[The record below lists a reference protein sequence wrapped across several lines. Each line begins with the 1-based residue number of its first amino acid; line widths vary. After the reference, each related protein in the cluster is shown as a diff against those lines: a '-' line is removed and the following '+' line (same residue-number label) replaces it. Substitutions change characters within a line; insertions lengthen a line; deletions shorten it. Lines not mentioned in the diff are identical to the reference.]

1 MRKLLLTLLLVSAC
15 YAQTAVFPYALA
27 GSDQLKVAG
36 NRVQS
41 TLTVSVSSSDTAIV
55 LNSGTGWLP
64 GMLASIGSEVIS
76 ICGVGGNV
84 LLVGTSSTSCPNVNG
99 RGFDGTT
106 ASAHLAAACNATVS
120 TGCVS
125 NYVAGWYENSR
136 AAEIEAI
143 EATLGANLANVQS
156 VIPFTLS
163 TEYWR
168 GDHVWAPL
176 NTSAVPEAS
185 NLYYTDARVL
195 AAVTGQFEP
204 AITGNTAAK
213 VWNGL
218 KAWETLDTSIV
229 PENGNLYFTTARA
242 QGALSATSPI
252 SYNSSTGVISC
263 PTCGSGGTTSFSGLT
278 GGTNTAALIMGSG
291 GSLTYSGGTIDASLW
306 VGISIL
312 PPTTANQVILSR
324 TSSTAVWMGQSAS
337 APMPECP
344 DSAQH
349 LNFTGAAGFTCGTTG
364 GSTASVAWSG
374 VTPGTNTQGA
384 FHFGTGGSLDA
395 TGYGT
400 ITATALAPGSAW
412 TGTLTGANLVLA
424 GSFKTAITG
433 TSPDFQCLHANY
445 LGVVTGTGLDC
456 GSGGSGGYG
465 IVYSFNPNTTST
477 LTCSSPVDSS
487 FTASTTLTGAASI
500 SSVTCPPPS
509 GGYIELSFTFSQ
521 GSTVYAAT
529 LPSPFNQCPWA
540 LMAANSSETES
551 GKWDGTTYYDISCSS
566 TGGTTYI
573 PTDLTVTGNITT
585 NIAGLVQCVHV
596 NAYGVLSGTGYDCG
610 SGGGGGTPGGTN
622 GQFQYNSGGVFAGF
636 TAHGDLTVDTSASP
650 PGLFTLS
657 NVNSNVGDCGDSSH
671 FAVPTFNAKGLATG
685 CTAYSS
691 GSSGNPFAGSVTANT
706 ALTNGAGFYI
716 GSTGVIEWNTS
727 LSQVNILDVFNITA
741 TGDISTSGV
750 HRVVAGNGSPGGY
763 WLGSTQVMA
772 GNGATTLTAAA
783 YVVPLTVNGYNGGS
797 ANLFEVW
804 SFIGGG
810 RPFAIS
816 SSGASLFLPFH
827 DVVPVTIDG
836 CSGCGSD
843 ILDVYTYN
851 GGTKVLSVSSIGGV
865 SIANTGALF
874 TVYQQSIYGRVV
886 NFEPSYQDEQ
896 AAIFYGYTGGSQ
908 DVVDVYNQG
917 GGSKMFGI
925 AHTGGVFIGAGEIV
939 NYGSY
944 ATQGQGV
951 PPIYAAISLT
961 GQTGSIGATS
971 LKCGGATC
979 PAGLYRVSVYSSLIS
994 GSGSLSVTLTWH
1006 DGNVGGGA
1014 QAVFPVFPFASISE
1028 VLYTSGTNDFT
1039 VATTDTGITY
1049 SIWATLE
1056 RLQ

>member
-465 IVYSFNPNTTST
+465 IVYSFDPNTTST

-596 NAYGVLSGTGYDCG
+596 NAYGVLSGTGSDCG

-716 GSTGVIEWNTS
+716 GNTGVIEWNTS
-727 LSQVNILDVFNITA
+727 VSQVNILDVFNITA

-783 YVVPLTVNGYNGGS
+783 NVVPLTVNGYNGGT
-797 ANLFEVW
+797 ADLLD
-804 SFIGGG
+804 IYQYTGG
-810 RPFAIS
+810 AKLVQVS
-816 SSGASLFLPFH
+816 SSGNVGIGAPA
-827 DVVPVTIDG
+827 
-836 CSGCGSD
+836 
-843 ILDVYTYN
+843 YTYPLQVYATSGIGMSVGNALGSLTFSGGDGSNSYINSPSWGLGLQTSGSTKLLIDTN
-851 GGTKVLSVSSIGGV
+851 GQVSVK
-865 SIANTGALF
+865 NTA
-874 TVYQQSIYGRVV
+874 
-886 NFEPSYQDEQ
+886 
-896 AAIFYGYTGGSQ
+896 
-908 DVVDVYNQG
+908 
-917 GGSKMFGI
+917 
-925 AHTGGVFIGAGEIV
+925 V
-939 NYGSY
+939 NY
-944 ATQGQGV
+944 V
-951 PPIYAAISLT
+951 PF
-961 GQTGSIGATS
+961 
-971 LKCGGATC
+971 
-979 PAGLYRVSVYSSLIS
+979 SVYGPGSSSSADIF
-994 GSGSLSVTLTWH
+994 
-1006 DGNVGGGA
+1006 D
-1014 QAVFPVFPFASISE
+1014 VFYA
-1028 VLYTSGTNDFT
+1028 TSGTKLFSIAGVSNTVVAINGLNASQFRVTSTNDSTAYTNNSCTPGVFCALGLYIGTGSSLSGFT
-1039 VATTDTGITY
+1039 IQTWLNSPPAIYMSVGTTNYTGVTGTSVCTHFVGGICV
-1049 SIWATLE
+1049 SF
-1056 RLQ
+1056 